1 MSAITDAQA
10 MQMAIAEGARGRLS
24 APPNP
29 WVGCVVVR
37 AGTVVGRGFHLRPGD
52 AHAEVLALTEAG
64 DAAAGAT
71 AYVSLEP
78 CAHHGRTPPCAD
90 ALVTAGVQRV
100 VFALEDPDAR
110 VRGAGATALRDAGL
124 EVVAGVEAEA
134 AAESLLPYLHHRM
147 TGRPFVVIK
156 AAASLDGKI
165 AAADRTSQWITGEE
179 ARGDGHAL
187 RAASQAVVIGS
198 GTALAD
204 RPRLTARGGEPGPV
218 AQPLRVLLDATGR
231 VPADGPLFDLGLA
244 PTLVVTTSQAEG
256 STTRAWK
263 AAGAEVEEVGP
274 GTGGGVDLA
283 ATLDLLGRRGVLQ
296 ALVEGG
302 STLQGSLV
310 REELADEMVLYT
322 SGVILGDDALPLW
335 TGLAVSSL
343 SGAPRWRLVAVD
355 RIGADLRTVWR
366 RR

>member
-37 AGTVVGRGFHLRPGD
+37 DGSIIGRGFHVRPGE
-52 AHAEVLALTEAG
+52 AHAEVAALAEAG

-78 CAHHGRTPPCAD
+78 CVHHGRTPPCTD
-90 ALVTAGVQRV
+90 ALVAAGVKRV

-110 VRGAGATALRDAGL
+110 VRGAGAAALRAAGI
-124 EVVAGVEAEA
+124 EVVGGVEAEA
-134 AAESLLPYLHHRM
+134 AAESLLPYLHHRA
-147 TGRPFVVIK
+147 TGRPFIVIK
-156 AAASLDGKI
+156 AAVSLDGKI

-179 ARGDGHAL
+179 ARSDAHGL
-187 RAASQAVVIGS
+187 RAASQAVVVGS

-204 RPRLTARGGEPGPV
+204 RPRLTARGPDAGRF

-231 VPADGPLFDLGLA
+231 VPAEGPLFDMSLA
-244 PTLVVTTSQAEG
+244 PTLVVTTAQAEG
-256 STTRAWK
+256 SAVRAWK
-263 AAGAEVEEVGP
+263 TAGAEVEEVGA
-274 GTGGGVDLA
+274 GHGGGVDAA
-283 ATLDLLGRRGVLQ
+283 ATFELLGRRGLLQ

-302 STLQGSLV
+302 STLQGSLMK
-310 REELADEMVLYT
+310 EGLADEVVLYT
-322 SGVILGDDALPLW
+322 SGVVLGDGAVPLW
-335 TGLAVSSL
+335 SGLAVPSL
-343 SGAPRWRLVAVD
+343 AGAPRWRLVTVD
-355 RIGADLRTVWR
+355 RIGDDVRSVWSPV
-366 RR
+366 